1 MIKGTIQHEIM
12 TLVNIHTPNIGAAK
26 YVKQI
31 LMDIKG
37 EIDRNTVIIKDFNMP
52 LTSMDRSPRQKINKE
67 TAALNDILNQ
77 IDLINT
83 FRAFHPK
90 AEEYT

>member
-31 LMDIKG
+31 LMDIEG
-37 EIDRNTVIIKDFNMP
+37 EVGRNTFIIRDFNIT
-52 LTSMDRSPRQKINKE
+52 LTSVGRSSRQKINKE
-67 TAALNDILNQ
+67 RAALNDRL
-77 IDLINT
+77 D
-83 FRAFHPK
+83 
-90 AEEYT
+90 